1 MKKLDCH
8 KKEQNT
14 HSGTEKYNTYNE
26 VYTKHSIGDLKMS
39 KRESAYL
46 KTEPLKVSNLRSR
59 EKKKTRWTDP
69 KGPMEH
75 H

>member
-1 MKKLDCH
+1 MELS
-8 KKEQNT
+8 EN
-14 HSGTEKYNTYNE
+14 SGTEKYNTYNE

-59 EKKKTRWTDP
+59 EKKKTR
-69 KGPMEH
+69 
-75 H
+75 